1 MNQPPIIG
9 TPDLS
14 IQYINRPTVKVLI
27 LNDKN
32 EVLIINNGLL
42 PGGGIEDGEDDITAL
57 RREIIEEVGMTVS
70 DIAEL
75 DTIIQ
80 YRNYLNKKYIIHGY
94 TARYVDSLADTS
106 PQDDGE
112 AQFTYGWYNLEDAKK
127 LLDESIRKTEGTGQ
141 VSNDTAQGKLF
152 NLKTTKMLLD
162 SLIGSS

>member
-70 DIAEL
+70 DVAER

-94 TARYVDSLADTS
+94 TARYVDSLAYTS

-127 LLDESIRKTEGTGQ
+127 LLDESIRKTEVTGQ

>member
-70 DIAEL
+70 DVAER

-127 LLDESIRKTEGTGQ
+127 LLDESIRKTEVTGQ